1 MVKILGAV
9 MTGFACGYFGFRMSM
24 TLKTR
29 LANLSDITASL
40 EMLESEISFSVN
52 KLKKAFLRVD
62 RNGIFTLAAQMMDEK
77 GIKTAW
83 TEALN
88 TLKGKLCLTDADTDI
103 LLMLGNSIGK
113 TDSEDQIKNIKY
125 IKSLIKEQEKQAG
138 EEYSRFGKVYRNGGV
153 LAGLMLIILLI

>member
-88 TLKGKLCLTDADTDI
+88 ILKGKLCLTDADTDI